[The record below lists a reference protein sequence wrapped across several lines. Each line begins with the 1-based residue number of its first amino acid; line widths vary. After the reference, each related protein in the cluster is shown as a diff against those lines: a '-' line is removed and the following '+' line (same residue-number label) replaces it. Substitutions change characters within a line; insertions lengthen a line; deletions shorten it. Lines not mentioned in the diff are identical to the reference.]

1 MQQIAP
7 IEVGL
12 PVIDLDNMLSFYCG
26 VLSCEEVR
34 RADIPADLS
43 QAIKT
48 SAAGY
53 INVWLRTPNG
63 EVIKLV
69 SPPEAPERAERL
81 EQSSERT
88 GFAYLTF
95 YCSDLEEVLAAAE
108 AQGAVV
114 RSDRSLLAGDI
125 GMKLVFFEDPE
136 GNVIELVEPLS
147 DPRS

>member
-12 PVIDLDNMLSFYCG
+12 PVIDLQRMLSFYCE
-26 VLSCEEVR
+26 VLGCEEVR

-43 QAIKT
+43 RAIKT
-48 SAAGY
+48 SASGY

-69 SPPEAPERAERL
+69 SPPQAPHRAERL

-95 YCSDLEEVLAAAE
+95 YCSNLEAVLATAE
-108 AQGAVV
+108 SQGAVV
-114 RSDRSLLAGDI
+114 RSDRALLSGDI
-125 GMKLVFFEDPE
+125 GLKMVFFEDPE
-136 GNVIELVEPLS
+136 GNVIELVEPVA

>member
-1 MQQIAP
+1 MDQIAP

-12 PVIDLDNMLSFYCG
+12 PVIDLDNMLAFYSN

-34 RADIPADLS
+34 RADIPSELS

-48 SAAGY
+48 SASGY

-69 SPPEAPERAERL
+69 SPPQSPQRADRL

-108 AQGAVV
+108 ARGANV
-114 RSDRSLLAGDI
+114 RSDRSLLSGDI
-125 GMKLVFFEDPE
+125 GLKMVFFEDPE
-136 GNVIELVEPLS
+136 GNVIELVEPLA
-147 DPRS
+147 DPRT

>member
-12 PVIDLDNMLSFYCG
+12 PVIDLDRMLAFYCE
-26 VLSCEEVR
+26 VLACEEVR

-48 SAAGY
+48 SASGY

-69 SPPEAPERAERL
+69 SPPEAPQRAERL
-81 EQSSERT
+81 QQSSERT

-95 YCSDLEEVLAAAE
+95 YCSDLEDVLAAAE
-108 AQGAVV
+108 ANGATV
-114 RSDRSLLAGDI
+114 RSDRALLSGDI
-125 GMKLVFFEDPE
+125 GLKMVFFEDPE
-136 GNVIELVEPLS
+136 GNVIELVEPVA

>member
-12 PVIDLDNMLSFYCG
+12 PVIDLDNMLSFYRD

-34 RADIPADLS
+34 RADISADLS
-43 QAIKT
+43 NAIKT

-69 SPPEAPERAERL
+69 SPPQAPQRAERL

-95 YCSDLEEVLAAAE
+95 YCSDLEDVLAAAE
-108 AQGAVV
+108 ARGAEV
-114 RSDRSLLAGDI
+114 RSDRALLSGDI
-125 GMKLVFFEDPE
+125 GLKMVFFEDPE
-136 GNVIELVEPLS
+136 GNVIELVEPVA

>member
-1 MQQIAP
+1 MDQIAP

-12 PVIDLDNMLSFYCG
+12 PVIDLDNMLSFYRD
-26 VLSCEEVR
+26 VLSCEEMR
-34 RADIPADLS
+34 RADIPPELS

-48 SAAGY
+48 SASGY

-69 SPPEAPERAERL
+69 SPPQSPQRAERL

-95 YCSDLEEVLAAAE
+95 YCSDLDEVLTAAE
-108 AQGAVV
+108 ARGATV
-114 RSDRSLLAGDI
+114 RSDRALLSGDI
-125 GMKLVFFEDPE
+125 GLKMVFFEDPE
-136 GNVIELVEPLS
+136 GNVIELVEPVA
-147 DPRS
+147 DPRN